1 MESNDELKEINIKD
15 HKCYYFNDI
24 IKIKDFNLD
33 NILIDEKSQE
43 NILFYNISYKT
54 LIDAKHLRIRFEK
67 IDGFIRI
74 YDGTKKFHMNYLKN
88 KFLYKI

>member
-43 NILFYNISYKT
+43 NTLFYNILYKT
-54 LIDAKHLRIRFEK
+54 LVDAKQLRIRFEK

-74 YDGTKKFHMNYLKN
+74 YDGTRVSYELPKK
-88 KFLYKI
+88 